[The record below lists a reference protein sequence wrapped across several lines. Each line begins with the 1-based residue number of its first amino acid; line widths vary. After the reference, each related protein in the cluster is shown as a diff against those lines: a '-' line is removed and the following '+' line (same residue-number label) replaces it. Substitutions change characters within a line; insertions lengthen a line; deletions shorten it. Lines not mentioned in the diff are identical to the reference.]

1 MPYIV
6 THFITFTDKNRRK
19 KNQDLKF
26 GFWNLS
32 WVRHN
37 GVGLI

>member
-1 MPYIV
+1 MLYIV
-6 THFITFTDKNRRK
+6 THFITFTDKTGGK

-26 GFWNLS
+26 GFRNLS